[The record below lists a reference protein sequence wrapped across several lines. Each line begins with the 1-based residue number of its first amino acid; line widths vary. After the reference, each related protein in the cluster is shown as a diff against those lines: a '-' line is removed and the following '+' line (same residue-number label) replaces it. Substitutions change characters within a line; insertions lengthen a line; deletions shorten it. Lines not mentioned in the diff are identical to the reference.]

1 MIQKTRNKK
10 IVSFLASAPGLRIF
24 LFSILFFSFS
34 FSFSQRTDTL
44 RTDDIEIINIYEP
57 VISDAYKALETPKII
72 DTTPPP
78 IDVRYELLKRQLKT
92 EFHIDTIKAA
102 TMKGESLPKLYKSY
116 LKLGAG
122 NHFIT
127 FADASYHNLRSR
139 DQSYG
144 GRLQHYGAYNP
155 SQNNTFSQFSENSLK
170 LHGTKFLAEH
180 AISGEA
186 GHSRDVIHF
195 YGFNA
200 DSFPNISKSSIR
212 QRFAKTGAR
221 VEIMSFFKDS
231 SDINYNIS
239 LGYYHLADLY
249 KAQENNFLLNAD
261 LHTFYQREN
270 LRLSASFDF
279 NDFKTIFDSTTGSNA
294 IVKLHPHIISQGNR
308 WRLNAGLGIFAD
320 MDNTA
325 HFFFKPVAE
334 FRYRIVSDLII
345 PYAGITGTVA
355 RNSFSSLTGEN
366 PFLRSYF
373 SLKNS
378 NRTEV
383 YAGIR
388 GAESSEI
395 SFNLAATLSQVKDMP
410 FFIKDTVY
418 LPENKFTVIYD
429 NVDVTN
435 IRAEV
440 TYEKNEKLKFLFSGD
455 YFSYETSDEAMA
467 WYKPQFKAN
476 ISASYNLQDKII
488 LKADVFGISGQV
500 ARSYDSLDIATSYPG
515 LYYRELKGIIDANLG
530 IEYRYTNRLSA
541 FLNLNN
547 LGAVRYYR
555 WENYPAMRFNVLGGI
570 SYSF

>member
-10 IVSFLASAPGLRIF
+10 IFPFLALAPRLRIF
-24 LFSILFFSFS
+24 LFSFFFLLFS
-34 FSFSQRTDTL
+34 FSFSQKTDTL
-44 RTDDIEIINIYEP
+44 KTEDIEIINIYEP
-57 VISDAYKALETPKII
+57 VISDAYKDLETPEII

-116 LKLGAG
+116 IKLGAG

-127 FADASYHNLRSR
+127 FADASFHNLRSR
-139 DQSYG
+139 EQSYG
-144 GRLQHYGAYNP
+144 GRLRHFGAYNP

-170 LHGTKFLAEH
+170 LYGTKFLAEH

-186 GHSRDVIHF
+186 EHSRDVVHF

-212 QRFAKTGAR
+212 QRFAKTA
-221 VEIMSFFKDS
+221 VKAEIMSFFKDS
-231 SDINYNIS
+231 SDINYTIS
-239 LGYYHLADLY
+239 LNYYNLADLY
-249 KAQENNFLLNAD
+249 KAQENNILLNAD
-261 LHTFYQREN
+261 LHKFYQKEN
-270 LRLSASFDF
+270 LRLSTSLDF
-279 NDFKTIFDSTTGSNA
+279 NDFKNIVASTSGSNG

-320 MDNTA
+320 IDNTA
-325 HFFFKPVAE
+325 HFSFKPIAE
-334 FRYRIVSDLII
+334 FRYRVVSDLII

-355 RNSFSSLTGEN
+355 RNSFKSLADEN

-373 SLKNS
+373 TLKNS
-378 NRTEV
+378 SHTEI

-395 SFNLAATLSQVKDMP
+395 SFNLAATLSQVKNMP
-410 FFIKDTVY
+410 FFIKDTIY

-429 NVDVTN
+429 DVDVTN

-455 YFSYETSDEAMA
+455 YFSYQTYYEQMA

-476 ISASYNLQDKII
+476 ISAFYNLQDKII
-488 LKADVFGISGQV
+488 LKADVFGISEQV
-500 ARSYDSLDIATSYPG
+500 AKSFDTLDIATDYPG
-515 LYYRELKGIIDANLG
+515 IYYKKLKGIIDANLG

-555 WENYPAMRFNVLGGI
+555 WENYPAMHFNVLGGI
-570 SYSF
+570 TYSF